1 MELGE
6 YIYSDIEKN
15 TYLISLYTN
24 LIKKYAINI
33 FKITDI
39 EGEVSI
45 NVSDLL
51 RFADILSKSTND
63 LKKQKHNNIAQNIVV
78 LLKELYPENEEVKKI
93 YVSVL
98 NNIRNYRGIKENN
111 YYSTDIRE
119 FISQYIEKELY
130 KIEPNDDENYFVRDQ
145 KNIYDSLQKEK
156 FYSYSGPTSMGK
168 TFVIRKFIIN
178 QIKNNYKKNYVVV
191 VPTKALISEI
201 TSDFITEL
209 NSLLK
214 EKNYK
219 VINTYSE
226 TNENDKYNYVMIYTQ
241 ERLLSHLINSSIKV
255 NYVFID
261 EAHKLFYKD
270 TRTMYFY
277 KILDILRNQD
287 NVPNI
292 YFSAPLIKNPNEF
305 LDLLPEI
312 GTKSSSVFE
321 FTPVNQQKFMIDY
334 NSKNIRIYNDLSSNF
349 IELEYDKIEK
359 FDINYILN
367 QLGENRKN
375 LVYCESKKEAIN
387 YALEYSKNRKPIEE
401 NEYLN
406 KVKKYIKDEIHED
419 YWLID
424 MLSKGVAYH
433 IGYIPNSIRKHIENL
448 YKEKTIK
455 TIFCTSTLLE
465 GVNLPADN
473 LFINVKDKAKIISN
487 EIDFKNL
494 IGRVG
499 RIKYNLI
506 GNVFIIPNGSPKLM
520 NTCTELIENDVS
532 DKELSIKK
540 VLSTIAKK
548 EIINKLKNG
557 DTLIDKRSKTYDEYE
572 STRYIMNNL
581 IDDIMND
588 RKGIIYKQF
597 EKFIT
602 KQDIREIKE
611 QFREKTVPQDLPITT
626 DQIDKVDKYIKEDKL
641 EYPDKITYNNVL
653 TFLKELHEYYSWNI
667 YEDKTTIGRK
677 NNLAY
682 YAVILQQWMLGFG
695 IKQIIQQAIKYHED
709 NNTFYDINFG
719 MKVDYTGSLEQKNS
733 IINETL
739 NAIENIILFKISN
752 YFSKFSSRYKEVN
765 KIDEIAND
773 WYEYIQYGTNDK
785 IVIMI
790 QKIGFSR
797 EAALKINKKGYWI
810 LEEDKLYIKSDIFLD
825 SDELLREEAKAVQLN
840 NYYKFK

>member
-24 LIKKYAINI
+24 LIKKYAASIFNIMKIEEENSINI
-33 FKITDI
+33 K
-39 EGEVSI
+39 
-45 NVSDLL
+45 DLL

-78 LLKELYPENEEVKKI
+78 LLKELYPENEEIKKI
-93 YVSVL
+93 YISVL
-98 NNIRNYRGIKENN
+98 NSIKNYRGIRENSYFN
-111 YYSTDIRE
+111 SDVRE

-130 KIEPNDDENYFVRDQ
+130 KIEPNDEENYFVRDQ
-145 KNIYDSLQKEK
+145 KNIYNTLQKEK

-178 QIKNNYKKNYVVV
+178 QIKNNNKKNYVVV

-209 NSLLK
+209 NILLK
-214 EKNYK
+214 DKNYK
-219 VINTYSE
+219 VINTYNE
-226 TNENDKYNYVMIYTQ
+226 TNENGKFNYIMIYTQ
-241 ERLLSHLINSSIKV
+241 ERLLSHLINSNIKV

-277 KILDILRNQD
+277 KILDILRSQD

-292 YFSAPLIKNPNEF
+292 YFSAPLIKNPSEF

-334 NSKNIRIYNDLSSNF
+334 NSKCIRIYNDLSSNF

-359 FDINYILN
+359 FDINYILG
-367 QLGENRKN
+367 QLGKNRKN
-375 LVYCESKKEAIN
+375 LVYCESKKEAID
-387 YALEYSKNRKPIEE
+387 YALEYSKNSELIEE
-401 NEYLN
+401 NDYLK

-433 IGYIPNSIRKHIENL
+433 IGYIPNSVRKHIENL
-448 YKEKTIK
+448 YKDKIIN

-473 LFINVKDKAKIISN
+473 LFINVKDSSKIIKN

-506 GNVFIIPNGSPKLM
+506 GNVFIIPNGAQKLM
-520 NTCTELIENDVS
+520 NICTELIENDVPE
-532 DKELSIKK
+532 KELSIKNT
-540 VLSTIAKK
+540 LSTIAKK

-557 DTLIDKRSKTYDEYE
+557 DTLIEKRSKTYDEYE
-572 STRYIMNNL
+572 STRYMMNNL
-581 IDDIMND
+581 IDDIIND

-602 KQDIREIKE
+602 EEDIKEIKE
-611 QFREKTVPQDLPITT
+611 KFKNKTVPQDLPITT
-626 DQIDKVDKYIKEDKL
+626 DQIDRVDKYIKEDSL
-641 EYPDKITYNNVL
+641 EYPDKITYKNVL
-653 TFLKELHEYYSWNI
+653 AFLEEMHEYYNWEL
-667 YEDKTTIGRK
+667 YEDKTTIGHK
-677 NNLAY
+677 NNLSY

-695 IKQIIQQAIKYHED
+695 IKQIIEQAIKYHEE
-709 NNTFYDINFG
+709 NNTFYDINYG
-719 MKVDYTGSLEQKNS
+719 MKVEYTGSLEQKNS
-733 IINETL
+733 IINNTL
-739 NAIENIILFKISN
+739 NSIENIILFKISN
-752 YFSKFSSRYKEVN
+752 YFSKFSTRYKEIN
-765 KIDEIAND
+765 KVEEIAND

-790 QKIGFSR
+790 QRIGFSR
-797 EAALKINKKGYWI
+797 ESALKINKKKYWI
-810 LEEDKLYIKSDIFLD
+810 LEDDKIYINSDIFLD
-825 SDELLREEAKAVQLN
+825 EDELLREEAKEVQLN

>member
-15 TYLISLYTN
+15 TYLISSYTN
-24 LIKKYAINI
+24 LIKKYAKNIFNITEIEDEFSINI
-33 FKITDI
+33 
-39 EGEVSI
+39 
-45 NVSDLL
+45 NDLL

-78 LLKELYPENEEVKKI
+78 LLKELYPENDEVKKI
-93 YVSVL
+93 YISVL
-98 NNIRNYRGIKENN
+98 SSIRNYRGIKEDN
-111 YYSTDIRE
+111 YFSSDIRE

-130 KIEPNDDENYFVRDQ
+130 KIEPNNEESYFVRDQ
-145 KNIYDSLQKEK
+145 KNIYNTLQKEK

-178 QIKNNYKKNYVVV
+178 EIKNNSKKNYVVV

-209 NSLLK
+209 NILLK
-214 EKNYK
+214 DKNYK

-226 TNENDKYNYVMIYTQ
+226 TNENDNSNYIMIYTQ
-241 ERLLSHLINSSIKV
+241 ERLLSHLINSNIKV

-305 LDLLPEI
+305 LELLPEI

-334 NSKNIRIYNDLSSNF
+334 NGRCIRIYNDLSLNF

-367 QLGENRKN
+367 KLGENRKN

-387 YALEYSKNRKPIEE
+387 YALEYSNNREEIEE
-401 NEYLN
+401 TEYLK

-448 YKEKTIK
+448 YKDKTIN

-473 LFINVKDKAKIISN
+473 LFINVKDSSKIIKK

-506 GNVFIIPNGSPKLM
+506 GNVFIMPNGAQKLM
-520 NTCTELIENDVS
+520 NTCTELIENDVQ
-532 DKELSIKK
+532 DKELSIKGM
-540 VLSTIAKK
+540 LSTIAKK

-557 DTLIDKRSKTYDEYE
+557 DTLIEKRSKTYDEYE
-572 STRYIMNNL
+572 STRYMMNNL
-581 IDDIMND
+581 IDDIIND

-602 KQDIREIKE
+602 EEDTKKIKQNFKDKA
-611 QFREKTVPQDLPITT
+611 VPQDLPITT
-626 DQIDKVDKYIKEDKL
+626 DQIDIVDKYIREDSL
-641 EYPDKITYNNVL
+641 EYPEKITYKNVL
-653 TFLKELHEYYSWNI
+653 AFLEEMYDYYNWST
-667 YEDKTTIGRK
+667 YEDKTTIGHK
-677 NNLAY
+677 NNLSY

-695 IKQIIQQAIKYHED
+695 IKSIIEQAIKYHEN
-709 NNTFYDINFG
+709 NNTFYDINSG
-719 MKVDYTGSLEQKNS
+719 MKVEYTGSLEQKNA
-733 IINETL
+733 IINDTL
-739 NAIENIILFKISN
+739 NAIENIVLFKISN
-752 YFSKFSSRYKEVN
+752 YFSKFSTRYKEIN
-765 KIDEIAND
+765 KVDEITND
-773 WYEYIQYGTNDK
+773 WYEYIQYGTNDN

-797 EAALKINKKGYWI
+797 EAALKINNKKYWS
-810 LEEDKLYIKSDIFLD
+810 LENDKIYINLDIFLD
-825 SDELLREEAKAVQLN
+825 EDELLREEAKEVQLN

>member
-226 TNENDKYNYVMIYTQ
+226 TNENDKYNYVMVYTQ

-270 TRTMYFY
+270 TRTMYF
-277 KILDILRNQD
+277 
-287 NVPNI
+287 
-292 YFSAPLIKNPNEF
+292 
-305 LDLLPEI
+305 
-312 GTKSSSVFE
+312 
-321 FTPVNQQKFMIDY
+321 
-334 NSKNIRIYNDLSSNF
+334 
-349 IELEYDKIEK
+349 
-359 FDINYILN
+359 
-367 QLGENRKN
+367 
-375 LVYCESKKEAIN
+375 
-387 YALEYSKNRKPIEE
+387 
-401 NEYLN
+401 
-406 KVKKYIKDEIHED
+406 
-419 YWLID
+419 
-424 MLSKGVAYH
+424 
-433 IGYIPNSIRKHIENL
+433 
-448 YKEKTIK
+448 
-455 TIFCTSTLLE
+455 
-465 GVNLPADN
+465 
-473 LFINVKDKAKIISN
+473 
-487 EIDFKNL
+487 
-494 IGRVG
+494 
-499 RIKYNLI
+499 
-506 GNVFIIPNGSPKLM
+506 
-520 NTCTELIENDVS
+520 
-532 DKELSIKK
+532 
-540 VLSTIAKK
+540 
-548 EIINKLKNG
+548 
-557 DTLIDKRSKTYDEYE
+557 
-572 STRYIMNNL
+572 
-581 IDDIMND
+581 
-588 RKGIIYKQF
+588 
-597 EKFIT
+597 
-602 KQDIREIKE
+602 
-611 QFREKTVPQDLPITT
+611 
-626 DQIDKVDKYIKEDKL
+626 
-641 EYPDKITYNNVL
+641 
-653 TFLKELHEYYSWNI
+653 
-667 YEDKTTIGRK
+667 
-677 NNLAY
+677 
-682 YAVILQQWMLGFG
+682 
-695 IKQIIQQAIKYHED
+695 
-709 NNTFYDINFG
+709 
-719 MKVDYTGSLEQKNS
+719 
-733 IINETL
+733 
-739 NAIENIILFKISN
+739 
-752 YFSKFSSRYKEVN
+752 
-765 KIDEIAND
+765 
-773 WYEYIQYGTNDK
+773 
-785 IVIMI
+785 
-790 QKIGFSR
+790 
-797 EAALKINKKGYWI
+797 
-810 LEEDKLYIKSDIFLD
+810 
-825 SDELLREEAKAVQLN
+825 
-840 NYYKFK
+840 

>member
-130 KIEPNDDENYFVRDQ
+130 KIEQNDDENYFVRDQ

-448 YKEKTIK
+448 YKEKTIN

-557 DTLIDKRSKTYDEYE
+557 DTLIEKRSKTYDEYE

-581 IDDIMND
+581 IDDIIND

-602 KQDIREIKE
+602 KQDIKEIKE

-626 DQIDKVDKYIKEDKL
+626 DQIDTVDKYIKEDKL
-641 EYPDKITYNNVL
+641 EYPEKITYNNVL

-667 YEDKTTIGRK
+667 YEDKTTIGHK

-709 NNTFYDINFG
+709 NNTFYDINSG
-719 MKVDYTGSLEQKNS
+719 MKVEYTGSLEQKNS

-825 SDELLREEAKAVQLN
+825 SDELLREEATAVQLN

>member
-448 YKEKTIK
+448 YKEKTINM
-455 TIFCTSTLLE
+455 IFCTSTLLE

>member
-39 EGEVSI
+39 EGEVYI
-45 NVSDLL
+45 NISDLL

-145 KNIYDSLQKEK
+145 KNIYDTLQKEK

-219 VINTYSE
+219 VINTYNE
-226 TNENDKYNYVMIYTQ
+226 TNENDKYNYVMVYTQ

-448 YKEKTIK
+448 YKEKTIN

-611 QFREKTVPQDLPITT
+611 QFREKNVPQDLPITT
-626 DQIDKVDKYIKEDKL
+626 DQIDTVDKYIKEDKL
-641 EYPDKITYNNVL
+641 EYPEKITYNNVL
-653 TFLKELHEYYSWNI
+653 KFLKELHEYYSWNI
-667 YEDKTTIGRK
+667 YEDKTTIGHK

-709 NNTFYDINFG
+709 NNTFYDINSG

-810 LEEDKLYIKSDIFLD
+810 LEEDKLYIESDIFLD
-825 SDELLREEAKAVQLN
+825 NDELLREEATAVQLN

>member
-1 MELGE
+1 M
-6 YIYSDIEKN
+6 
-15 TYLISLYTN
+15 
-24 LIKKYAINI
+24 
-33 FKITDI
+33 
-39 EGEVSI
+39 
-45 NVSDLL
+45 
-51 RFADILSKSTND
+51 
-63 LKKQKHNNIAQNIVV
+63 V

-448 YKEKTIK
+448 YKEKTIN

-667 YEDKTTIGRK
+667 YEDKTTIGHK

>member
-39 EGEVSI
+39 EGEVYI
-45 NVSDLL
+45 NISDLL

-145 KNIYDSLQKEK
+145 KNIYDTLQKEK

-219 VINTYSE
+219 VINTYNE
-226 TNENDKYNYVMIYTQ
+226 TNENDKYNYVMVYTQ

-448 YKEKTIK
+448 YKEKTIN

-557 DTLIDKRSKTYDEYE
+557 DTLIEKRSKTYDEYE

-581 IDDIMND
+581 IDDIIND

-602 KQDIREIKE
+602 KQDIKEIKE

-626 DQIDKVDKYIKEDKL
+626 DQIDTVDKYIKEDKL
-641 EYPDKITYNNVL
+641 EYPEKITYNNVL

-667 YEDKTTIGRK
+667 YEDKTTIGHK

-709 NNTFYDINFG
+709 NNTFYDINSG
-719 MKVDYTGSLEQKNS
+719 MKVEYTGSLEQKNS

-825 SDELLREEAKAVQLN
+825 SDELLREEATAVQLN

>member
-448 YKEKTIK
+448 YKKKTIN

-667 YEDKTTIGRK
+667 YEDKTTIGHK

-765 KIDEIAND
+765 KIDEISND

>member
-448 YKEKTIK
+448 YKEKTIN

-667 YEDKTTIGRK
+667 YEDKTTIGHK

>member
-24 LIKKYAINI
+24 LIKKYAIKVFNI
-33 FKITDI
+33 RDM
-39 EGEVSI
+39 ESEI
-45 NVSDLL
+45 NINIKALL

-78 LLKELYPENEEVKKI
+78 LLKELYPENDEVNKI
-93 YVSVL
+93 YTSVL
-98 NNIRNYRGIKENN
+98 GSIKNYRGIREDN
-111 YYSTDIRE
+111 YFSSDIRE

-130 KIEPNDDENYFVRDQ
+130 KIEPENEENYFVRDQ
-145 KNIYDSLQKEK
+145 KNIYNILKKEK

-178 QIKNNYKKNYVVV
+178 EIKNNSKKNYVVV
-191 VPTKALISEI
+191 VPTKALIAEI

-209 NSLLK
+209 NILLK
-214 EKNYK
+214 DKNYK

-226 TNENDKYNYVMIYTQ
+226 TNENEKFNYIMIYTQ

-305 LDLLPEI
+305 LELLPEI

-334 NSKNIRIYNDLSSNF
+334 NGKCIRIYNDLSLNF

-367 QLGENRKN
+367 QLGENKKN
-375 LVYCESKKEAIN
+375 LVYCESKKEAIK
-387 YALEYSKNRKPIEE
+387 YALEYSQNKEKIKE
-401 NEYLN
+401 NEYLR
-406 KVKKYIKDEIHED
+406 KVKRYIKDEIHED

-448 YKEKTIK
+448 YKDKTIN
-455 TIFCTSTLLE
+455 TVFCTSTLLE

-473 LFINVKDKAKIISN
+473 LFIDVKDKSKIIKN

-506 GNVFIIPNGSPKLM
+506 GNVFIIPNGEQKLM
-520 NTCTELIENDVS
+520 NTCTQLIENDVP
-532 DKELSIKK
+532 DKELAISAM
-540 VLSTIAKK
+540 LSTIAKK

-557 DTLIDKRSKTYDEYE
+557 DTFIEKRSKTYDQYE
-572 STRYIMNNL
+572 STRYMMNNL

-588 RKGIIYKQF
+588 RKGIVYKQF

-602 KQDIREIKE
+602 EEDRIIIKE
-611 QFREKTVPQDLPITT
+611 NFKNREVPQDLPITT
-626 DQIDKVDKYIKEDKL
+626 DQIDIVDKYIQEGKL
-641 EYPDKITYNNVL
+641 KYPDKITYKNVL
-653 TFLKELHEYYSWNI
+653 EFLQEMYDYYNWGI
-667 YEDKTTIGRK
+667 YEDKTTIGHK
-677 NNLAY
+677 NKLAY
-682 YAVILQQWMLGFG
+682 YAVVLHKWMLGFG
-695 IKQIIQQAIKYHED
+695 IKQIIEQAIKYHEE
-709 NNTFYDINFG
+709 NNTFYDVDTG
-719 MKVDYTGSLEQKNS
+719 MKVEYTGSLEQKNS
-733 IINETL
+733 IINDTL
-739 NAIENIILFKISN
+739 NVIENIVLFKISN
-752 YFSKFSSRYKEVN
+752 YFSKFSARYKDIN
-765 KIDEIAND
+765 KVDEILND
-773 WYEYIQYGTNDK
+773 WYEYIQYGTNDN

-790 QKIGFSR
+790 QKAGFSR
-797 EAALKINKKGYWI
+797 EAALKINSKKYWI
-810 LEEDKLYIKSDIFLD
+810 LENDKIYINSDIFLD
-825 SDELLREEAKAVQLN
+825 EDELLREEAKEVQLN
-840 NYYKFK
+840 NYNIFK

>member
-226 TNENDKYNYVMIYTQ
+226 TNENDKYNYVMVYTQ

-448 YKEKTIK
+448 YKEKTIN

-572 STRYIMNNL
+572 ATRYIMNNL

-626 DQIDKVDKYIKEDKL
+626 DQIDTVDKYIKEDKL
-641 EYPDKITYNNVL
+641 EYPEKITYNNVL

-667 YEDKTTIGRK
+667 YEDKTTIGHK

-709 NNTFYDINFG
+709 NNTFYDINSG

-765 KIDEIAND
+765 KIEEIAND

-810 LEEDKLYIKSDIFLD
+810 LEEDILYIKSDIFLD

>member
-448 YKEKTIK
+448 YKKKTIN

-667 YEDKTTIGRK
+667 YEDKTTIGHK

>member
-24 LIKKYAINI
+24 LIKKYAIKVFN
-33 FKITDI
+33 ITDI
-39 EGEVSI
+39 ESEISI
-45 NVSDLL
+45 NIKDLL

-78 LLKELYPENEEVKKI
+78 LLKELYPENGEVNKI
-93 YVSVL
+93 YTSVL
-98 NNIRNYRGIKENN
+98 GSIKNYRGIREDN
-111 YYSTDIRE
+111 YFNSDIRE
-119 FISQYIEKELY
+119 FISKYIEKELY
-130 KIEPNDDENYFVRDQ
+130 KIEPDNEENYFVRDQ
-145 KNIYDSLQKEK
+145 KNIYNTFQKEK

-178 QIKNNYKKNYVVV
+178 EIKNNRKRNYVVV
-191 VPTKALISEI
+191 VPTKALIAEI

-209 NSLLK
+209 NILLK
-214 EKNYK
+214 DKNYK

-226 TNENDKYNYVMIYTQ
+226 TNENEKFNYIMIYTQ

-305 LDLLPEI
+305 LELLPEI

-321 FTPVNQQKFMIDY
+321 FNPVNQQKFMIDY
-334 NSKNIRIYNDLSSNF
+334 NEQSIRIYNDLSMNF
-349 IELEYDKIEK
+349 IELEYDKIGK

-367 QLGENRKN
+367 QLGENKKN
-375 LVYCESKKEAIN
+375 LVYCESKKEAIH
-387 YALEYSKNRKPIEE
+387 YALEYSQNRENIEE
-401 NEYLN
+401 NEYLK
-406 KVKKYIKDEIHED
+406 KVKKYIKEEIHED

-448 YKEKTIK
+448 YKDKTIN

-473 LFINVKDKAKIISN
+473 LFINVKDKSKIIKN

-506 GNVFIIPNGSPKLM
+506 GNVFIIPNGAQKLM
-520 NTCTELIENDVS
+520 NTCTELIENDVP
-532 DKELSIKK
+532 DKELAISGM
-540 VLSTIAKK
+540 LSTIAKK

-557 DTLIDKRSKTYDEYE
+557 DTLIEKRSKTYEQYE
-572 STRYIMNNL
+572 STRYMMNNL
-581 IDDIMND
+581 IDDIIND

-602 KQDIREIKE
+602 EEDRNIIKE
-611 QFREKTVPQDLPITT
+611 NFKNKEVPQDLPITT
-626 DQIDKVDKYIKEDKL
+626 DQIDIVDKYIKEDKL
-641 EYPDKITYNNVL
+641 EYPDKITYKNVL
-653 TFLKELHEYYSWNI
+653 DFLQEMHDYYNWGT
-667 YEDKTTIGRK
+667 YEDKTTIGHK

-695 IKQIIQQAIKYHED
+695 IKQIIEQAIKYHED
-709 NNTFYDINFG
+709 NNTFYDINTG
-719 MKVDYTGSLEQKNS
+719 MQVEYTGSLEQKNS
-733 IINETL
+733 IINDTL
-739 NAIENIILFKISN
+739 NVIENIVLFKISN
-752 YFSKFSSRYKEVN
+752 YFSKFSARYKAIN
-765 KIDEIAND
+765 KVDEILDD
-773 WYEYIQYGTNDK
+773 WYEYIQYGTNDN

-790 QKIGFSR
+790 QKTGFSR
-797 EAALKINKKGYWI
+797 EAALKINSKKYWI
-810 LEEDKLYIKSDIFLD
+810 LENDKIYINSDIFLD
-825 SDELLREEAKAVQLN
+825 EDELLREEAEEVQLN
-840 NYYKFK
+840 NYNIFK

>member
-448 YKEKTIK
+448 YKEKTIN

-667 YEDKTTIGRK
+667 YEDKTTIGHK

-825 SDELLREEAKAVQLN
+825 SYELLREEATAVQLN

>member
-448 YKEKTIK
+448 YKEKTIN

-797 EAALKINKKGYWI
+797 EVALKINKKGYWI

>member
-209 NSLLK
+209 NNLLK

-448 YKEKTIK
+448 YKEKTIN

>member
-1 MELGE
+1 M
-6 YIYSDIEKN
+6 
-15 TYLISLYTN
+15 
-24 LIKKYAINI
+24 
-33 FKITDI
+33 
-39 EGEVSI
+39 
-45 NVSDLL
+45 
-51 RFADILSKSTND
+51 
-63 LKKQKHNNIAQNIVV
+63 V

-145 KNIYDSLQKEK
+145 KNMYDSLQKEK

-226 TNENDKYNYVMIYTQ
+226 ANENDKYNYVMIYTQ

-292 YFSAPLIKNPNEF
+292 YFSALLIKNPNEF

-321 FTPVNQQKFMIDY
+321 FTPVNQQKFMIGY

-448 YKEKTIK
+448 YKEKTIN

-548 EIINKLKNG
+548 EIINKLKKG
-557 DTLIDKRSKTYDEYE
+557 DTLIDKRSKTHDEYE

-626 DQIDKVDKYIKEDKL
+626 DQIDKVDKYIKENKL

-667 YEDKTTIGRK
+667 YEDKTTIGHK

-695 IKQIIQQAIKYHED
+695 IKQIIQQAIKYHEN

>member
-387 YALEYSKNRKPIEE
+387 YALEYSKNRKPIEG

-448 YKEKTIK
+448 YKEKTIN

-667 YEDKTTIGRK
+667 YEDKTTIGHK

>member
-145 KNIYDSLQKEK
+145 KNMYDSLQKEK

-226 TNENDKYNYVMIYTQ
+226 ANENDKYNYVMIYTQ

-406 KVKKYIKDEIHED
+406 KLKKYIKDEIHED

-448 YKEKTIK
+448 YKEKTIN

-520 NTCTELIENDVS
+520 NTCTDLIENDVS

-548 EIINKLKNG
+548 EIINKLKKG
-557 DTLIDKRSKTYDEYE
+557 DTLIDKRSKTHDEYE

-626 DQIDKVDKYIKEDKL
+626 DQIDKVDKYIKENKL

-667 YEDKTTIGRK
+667 YEDKTTIGHK

-695 IKQIIQQAIKYHED
+695 IKQIIQQAIKYHEN

>member
-448 YKEKTIK
+448 YKEKTIN

-626 DQIDKVDKYIKEDKL
+626 DQIDTVDKYIKEDKL
-641 EYPDKITYNNVL
+641 EYPEKITYNNVL

-667 YEDKTTIGRK
+667 YEDKTTIGHK

-709 NNTFYDINFG
+709 NNTFYDINSG

-825 SDELLREEAKAVQLN
+825 SDELLREEATAVQLN

>member
-33 FKITDI
+33 FKITYI

-98 NNIRNYRGIKENN
+98 NNIRNYRGIKENK

-145 KNIYDSLQKEK
+145 KNIYDNLQKER

-226 TNENDKYNYVMIYTQ
+226 TNENDKYNYVMVYTQ
-241 ERLLSHLINSSIKV
+241 ERLLSHLINSRIKV

-334 NSKNIRIYNDLSSNF
+334 NSKNIRIYNDLTSNF

-387 YALEYSKNRKPIEE
+387 YALEYSKNRKSIEK

-448 YKEKTIK
+448 YKEKTIN

-506 GNVFIIPNGSPKLM
+506 RNVFIIPNGSPKLM

-557 DTLIDKRSKTYDEYE
+557 DTLIEKRSKTYDEYE

-581 IDDIMND
+581 IDDIIND

-611 QFREKTVPQDLPITT
+611 QFREKIVPQDLPITT
-626 DQIDKVDKYIKEDKL
+626 DQIDTVDKYIKEDKL
-641 EYPDKITYNNVL
+641 EYPEKITYNNVL
-653 TFLKELHEYYSWNI
+653 TFLKELHKYYSWNI
-667 YEDKTTIGRK
+667 YEDKTTIGHK

-709 NNTFYDINFG
+709 NNTFYDMNFG
-719 MKVDYTGSLEQKNS
+719 MKVDYIGSLEQKNS

-752 YFSKFSSRYKEVN
+752 YFSKFSSRYKEVK

-810 LEEDKLYIKSDIFLD
+810 LEEDKLYIKLDIFLD
-825 SDELLREEAKAVQLN
+825 SDELLREEATAVQLN

>member
-24 LIKKYAINI
+24 LIKKYAASIFNIMEIKEENSINI
-33 FKITDI
+33 K
-39 EGEVSI
+39 
-45 NVSDLL
+45 DLL

-78 LLKELYPENEEVKKI
+78 LLKELYPENEEIKKI
-93 YVSVL
+93 YISVL
-98 NNIRNYRGIKENN
+98 SSIKNYRGIKENSYFN
-111 YYSTDIRE
+111 SDVRE

-130 KIEPNDDENYFVRDQ
+130 KIEPNDEENYFVRDQ
-145 KNIYDSLQKEK
+145 KNIYNTLQKEK

-168 TFVIRKFIIN
+168 TFVIRKFIIS
-178 QIKNNYKKNYVVV
+178 QIKNNNKKNYVVV

-209 NSLLK
+209 NILLK
-214 EKNYK
+214 DKNYK
-219 VINTYSE
+219 VINTYNE
-226 TNENDKYNYVMIYTQ
+226 TNENDKFNYIMIYTQ
-241 ERLLSHLINSSIKV
+241 ERLLSHLINSNIKV

-277 KILDILRNQD
+277 KILDILRSQD

-292 YFSAPLIKNPNEF
+292 YFSAPLIKNPSEF

-334 NSKNIRIYNDLSSNF
+334 NSKCIRIYNDLSLNF

-359 FDINYILN
+359 FDINYILG
-367 QLGENRKN
+367 QLGKNRKN
-375 LVYCESKKEAIN
+375 LVYCESKKEAID
-387 YALEYSKNRKPIEE
+387 YALEYSKNSELIEE
-401 NEYLN
+401 NDYLK

-433 IGYIPNSIRKHIENL
+433 IGYIPNSVRKHIENL
-448 YKEKTIK
+448 YKDKTIN

-473 LFINVKDKAKIISN
+473 LFINVKDSSKIIKN

-506 GNVFIIPNGSPKLM
+506 GNVFIIPNGAQKLM
-520 NTCTELIENDVS
+520 NTCTELIENDVP
-532 DKELSIKK
+532 DKELSIKGI
-540 VLSTIAKK
+540 LSSIAKK
-548 EIINKLKNG
+548 EIINKLKKG
-557 DTLIDKRSKTYDEYE
+557 DTLIEKKSKTYDEYE
-572 STRYIMNNL
+572 STRYMMNNL
-581 IDDIMND
+581 IDDIIND
-588 RKGIIYKQF
+588 RKGIVYRQF
-597 EKFIT
+597 EKFINEEDR
-602 KQDIREIKE
+602 KKIKDN
-611 QFREKTVPQDLPITT
+611 FKNKTVPQDLPITT
-626 DQIDKVDKYIKEDKL
+626 DQIDRVDKYIKEDSL
-641 EYPDKITYNNVL
+641 EYPDKITYKNVL
-653 TFLKELHEYYSWNI
+653 AFLEEMHEYYNWEL
-667 YEDKTTIGRK
+667 YEDKTTIGHK
-677 NNLAY
+677 NNLSY

-695 IKQIIQQAIKYHED
+695 IKQIIEQAIKYHEE
-709 NNTFYDINFG
+709 NNTFYDINYG
-719 MKVDYTGSLEQKNS
+719 MKVEYTGSLEQKNS
-733 IINETL
+733 IINNTL
-739 NAIENIILFKISN
+739 NSIENIILFKISN
-752 YFSKFSSRYKEVN
+752 YFSKFSTRYKEIN
-765 KIDEIAND
+765 KVEEIAND

-790 QKIGFSR
+790 QRIGFSR
-797 EAALKINKKGYWI
+797 ESALKINKKKYWI
-810 LEEDKLYIKSDIFLD
+810 LEDDKIYINSDIFLD
-825 SDELLREEAKAVQLN
+825 EDELLREEAKEVQLN

>member
-39 EGEVSI
+39 ECEVSI

-270 TRTMYFY
+270 ARTMYFY

-448 YKEKTIK
+448 YKEKTIN

-626 DQIDKVDKYIKEDKL
+626 DQIDKIDKYIKEDKL

-667 YEDKTTIGRK
+667 YEDKTTIGHK

>member
-33 FKITDI
+33 FNITDI
-39 EGEVSI
+39 ENEISI
-45 NVSDLL
+45 NIKDLL

-78 LLKELYPENEEVKKI
+78 LLKELYPENEEIKKI
-93 YVSVL
+93 YISVL
-98 NNIRNYRGIKENN
+98 SSIKNYRGIRENR
-111 YYSTDIRE
+111 YVSSDIRE

-130 KIEPNDDENYFVRDQ
+130 KIELNDEENYFVRDQ
-145 KNIYDSLQKEK
+145 KNIYNTLQKEK

-178 QIKNNYKKNYVVV
+178 QIKNNNKKNYVVV

-209 NSLLK
+209 NVLLK
-214 EKNYK
+214 DKNYK
-219 VINTYSE
+219 VINTYNE
-226 TNENDKYNYVMIYTQ
+226 TNENDKFNYVMIYTQ
-241 ERLLSHLINSSIKV
+241 ERLLSHLINSNIKV
-255 NYVFID
+255 NYLFID

-334 NSKNIRIYNDLSSNF
+334 NSKCIRIYNDLSSNF

-359 FDINYILN
+359 FDINYILS
-367 QLGENRKN
+367 QLGRNRKN

-387 YALEYSKNRKPIEE
+387 YALEYSQNSEPIEE
-401 NEYLN
+401 NDYLK
-406 KVKKYIKDEIHED
+406 KVKRYIKDEIHED

-448 YKEKTIK
+448 YKDKTIN

-473 LFINVKDKAKIISN
+473 LFINVKDSSKIIKN

-506 GNVFIIPNGSPKLM
+506 GNVFIIPNGAQKLM
-520 NTCTELIENDVS
+520 NICTELIEKDVP
-532 DKELSIKK
+532 DKELSIKNA
-540 VLSTIAKK
+540 LSTIAKK

-557 DTLIDKRSKTYDEYE
+557 DTLIEKRNKTYDEYE
-572 STRYIMNNL
+572 STRYMMNNL
-581 IDDIMND
+581 IDDIIND

-602 KQDIREIKE
+602 EEDRKEIKE
-611 QFREKTVPQDLPITT
+611 KFKNKTVPQDLPITT
-626 DQIDKVDKYIKEDKL
+626 DQIDRVDKYIKEDSL
-641 EYPDKITYNNVL
+641 EYPDKITYKNVL
-653 TFLKELHEYYSWNI
+653 TFLEEMHEYYNWST
-667 YEDKTTIGRK
+667 YEDRTTIGHK

-695 IKQIIQQAIKYHED
+695 IKQIIEQAINYHEEH
-709 NNTFYDINFG
+709 NTFYDINYG
-719 MKVDYTGSLEQKNS
+719 IKVEYTGSLEQKNS
-733 IINETL
+733 IINNTL
-739 NAIENIILFKISN
+739 NSIENIILFKISN
-752 YFSKFSSRYKEVN
+752 YFSKFSTRYKEINRV
-765 KIDEIAND
+765 DEISND
-773 WYEYIQYGTNDK
+773 WYEYIQYGTNDN

-797 EAALKINKKGYWI
+797 ESALKINKKKYWI
-810 LEEDKLYIKSDIFLD
+810 LEDDKIYINSDIFLD
-825 SDELLREEAKAVQLN
+825 EDELLREEAKEVQLN